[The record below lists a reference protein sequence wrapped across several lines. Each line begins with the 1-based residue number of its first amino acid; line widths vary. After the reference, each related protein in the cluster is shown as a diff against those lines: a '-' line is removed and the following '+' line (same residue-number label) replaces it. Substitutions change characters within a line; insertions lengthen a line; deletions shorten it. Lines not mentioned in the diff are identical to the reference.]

1 MRDFRRAQA
10 ESHPAKTNT
19 VMLAVIVFLVL
30 IVSLQIWLLTAG
42 LDTALGGDRSIV
54 WPAFYA
60 SLALF
65 LAAAGTLRFLP
76 RPIRLPAV
84 APAVEAFPQ
93 ARLAWRTLAISTLS
107 LTLAFGVWFLWSALS
122 LKLAAAGFAVS
133 ATQAFWLTATPVLL
147 GSLLRIPYGVIVSR
161 FGSRR
166 SFAVVTA
173 LLAVPCVGAGLALRD
188 PQTPFATLLFWAAV
202 TGIAG
207 ANFSTSMAVVT
218 LWFPKQKQGAALG
231 INGLGNLGV
240 TVAQFLIP
248 AVIGAG
254 LLGALGGPPQVLA
267 GTGAARVWLQNA
279 ALIWL
284 PAIALA
290 TVVIWFGTED
300 FPAQPKT
307 FASQLRVAGDLHT
320 WSISLL
326 YSLTFGCFVAMGA
339 SLPLIIHAVF
349 AKAPGGAPN
358 PLLYAPFAPLV
369 ATLMRPLGGW
379 LADRFGAGRITALA
393 IGVMAAGGFSLSRF
407 LAPEAF
413 SGFFAT
419 ILVICAASGLGNGS
433 VFKIIP
439 TVNPK
444 EAGAAIGFVSCAG
457 ALGGFFPPL
466 LLGWCLAKLASPA
479 LAYTA
484 MAAFAVLCF
493 AVNWWFYLREGSPSR
508 C

>member
-1 MRDFRRAQA
+1 MRDFRRAQS

-42 LDTALGGDRSIV
+42 LNTALGGDRSIV

-65 LAAAGTLRFLP
+65 VAAAGTLRFLP
-76 RPIRLPAV
+76 RPIRLPAAEPV
-84 APAVEAFPQ
+84 VEAFPE
-93 ARLAWRTLAISTLS
+93 ARLAWRTLAISTFA

-133 ATQAFWLTATPVLL
+133 AKQKFWLTATPVLL

-166 SFAVVTA
+166 SFAAVTA
-173 LLAVPCVGAGLALRD
+173 LLAVPCVGAGLALSD
-188 PQTPFATLLFWAAV
+188 PHTPFGVLLFWAAV

-218 LWFPKQKQGAALG
+218 LWFPQQKQGAALG
-231 INGLGNLGV
+231 LNGLGNLGV

-248 AVIGAG
+248 AVIGVG
-254 LLGALGGPPQVLA
+254 VLGALGGPPQAL
-267 GTGAARVWLQNA
+267 GASGQTVWLQNA
-279 ALIWL
+279 ALVWL
-284 PAIALA
+284 PLIALA
-290 TVVIWFGTED
+290 TAAIWFGTRD
-300 FPAQPKT
+300 FPAPPKT
-307 FASQLRVAGDLHT
+307 LASQLRVGRDLHT
-320 WSISLL
+320 WAISLL
-326 YSLTFGCFVAMGA
+326 YFLTFGCFVAMGA
-339 SLPLIIHAVF
+339 SLPLIIQEVF
-349 AKAPGGAPN
+349 AGAPGGAPN

-369 ATLMRPLGGW
+369 ATVMRPLGGI
-379 LADRFGAGRITALA
+379 LADRYGAGRITALA
-393 IGVMAAGGFSLSRF
+393 IAVMGLGGFSLSRF
-407 LAPEAF
+407 LAPDAF
-413 SGFFAT
+413 LGFFAT
-419 ILVICAASGLGNGS
+419 ILVICGASGLGNGS

-439 TVNPK
+439 TVNPGQ
-444 EAGAAIGFVSCAG
+444 AGAVIGFVSCVG

-466 LLGWCLAKLASPA
+466 LLGWCLSELGSPA

-484 MAAFAVLCF
+484 MALFAVACF
-493 AVNWWFYLREGSPSR
+493 AVNAWLYVREGSPAR